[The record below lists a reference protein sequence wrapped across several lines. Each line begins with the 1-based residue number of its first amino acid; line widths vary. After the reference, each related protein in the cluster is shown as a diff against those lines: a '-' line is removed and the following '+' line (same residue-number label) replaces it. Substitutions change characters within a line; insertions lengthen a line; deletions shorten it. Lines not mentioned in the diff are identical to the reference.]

1 MDINISSVG
10 GFPLLSSMVMQL
22 YNKINGLQYLQECFF
37 LRESYQVS
45 CPDIAPPPPGRLVP
59 RDMVGFLVCKARAG
73 VYNVI

>member
-45 CPDIAPPPPGRLVP
+45 CPDIAPPRASGTPGHGRLV
-59 RDMVGFLVCKARAG
+59 VCKARAG